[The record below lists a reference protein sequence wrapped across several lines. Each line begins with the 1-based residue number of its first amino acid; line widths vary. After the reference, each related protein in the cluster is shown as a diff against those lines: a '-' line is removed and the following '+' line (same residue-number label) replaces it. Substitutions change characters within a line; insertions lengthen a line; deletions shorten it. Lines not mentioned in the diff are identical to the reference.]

1 MIKQSNIYKEGVIIF
16 TLCFTLLF
24 VNCKLK
30 GNLDNQITIK
40 INSIDEKTK
49 KRRINMFDTVEVRK
63 EGFGWLMKT
72 FNVVGVYRT
81 DSTGSVKI
89 KIDSTKI
96 SEISVKG
103 LHELG
108 GEMYYPKYLKN
119 NQEVDIEVR
128 SYKEYWE

>member
-1 MIKQSNIYKEGVIIF
+1 MQSKIHKVGVIF
-16 TLCFTLLF
+16 FVLFFLLLF
-24 VNCKLK
+24 ANCTLK
-30 GNLDNQITIK
+30 GDMDNQITIK
-40 INSIDEKTK
+40 INSIDEKSK

-72 FNVVGVYRT
+72 FNVVGVYKT

-96 SEISVKG
+96 SEIHILG
-103 LHELG
+103 LHEFG
-108 GEMYYPKYLKN
+108 IDMYYPGHLKN

-128 SYKEYWE
+128 SYKEYWK

>member
-1 MIKQSNIYKEGVIIF
+1 
-16 TLCFTLLF
+16 
-24 VNCKLK
+24 
-30 GNLDNQITIK
+30 
-40 INSIDEKTK
+40 
-49 KRRINMFDTVEVRK
+49 MFDTVEVRK

-96 SEISVKG
+96 IEISVKG

-108 GEMYYPKYLKN
+108 GDMYYPGYLKN